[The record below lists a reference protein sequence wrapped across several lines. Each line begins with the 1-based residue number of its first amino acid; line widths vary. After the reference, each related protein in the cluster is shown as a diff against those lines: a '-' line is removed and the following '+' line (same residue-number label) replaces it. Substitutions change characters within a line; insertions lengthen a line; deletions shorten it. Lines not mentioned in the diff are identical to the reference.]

1 MTKLLRIDK
10 YTDDDKIPTSPNKAT
25 TRYIS
30 IFNEH
35 GGIDH
40 VTEYS
45 ENGFDLKGD
54 SPSRMYYEGD
64 EMPEL
69 VEENDENE
77 S

>member
-30 IFNEH
+30 LFNEH

-45 ENGFDLKGD
+45 ENGFDLKGE
-54 SPSRMYYEGD
+54 SPSRTYYEGD

-69 VEENDENE
+69 VEEED
-77 S
+77 

>member
-10 YTDDDKIPTSPNKAT
+10 YTDDDKKPTSPKKAT
-25 TRYIS
+25 KRYIAL
-30 IFNEH
+30 FNKF

-45 ENGFDLKGD
+45 ENGFDLKGE

-64 EMPEL
+64 EIPPLIE
-69 VEENDENE
+69 ENE

>member
-10 YTDDDKIPTSPNKAT
+10 YTDDDRKPTSPKKAT
-25 TRYIS
+25 KRYIAL
-30 IFNEH
+30 FNKF

-45 ENGFDLKGD
+45 ENGFDLKGE

-64 EMPEL
+64 KIPPLIE
-69 VEENDENE
+69 ENE

>member
-10 YTDDDKIPTSPNKAT
+10 YTDDDRKPTSPKKAT
-25 TRYIS
+25 KRYIAL
-30 IFNEH
+30 FNKF

-45 ENGFDLKGD
+45 ENGFDLEGD
-54 SPSRMYYEGD
+54 KTSRIYYEGD

-69 VEENDENE
+69 VEEN
-77 S
+77 ST